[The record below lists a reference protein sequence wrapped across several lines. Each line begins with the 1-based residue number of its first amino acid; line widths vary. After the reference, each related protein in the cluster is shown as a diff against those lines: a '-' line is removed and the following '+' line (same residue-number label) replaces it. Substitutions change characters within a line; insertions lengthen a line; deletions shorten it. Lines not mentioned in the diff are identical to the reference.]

1 MDAALVV
8 EFLLKETIQLSTSP
22 GTTMM
27 TEGAAEKGPTS
38 VPELERRRSKG
49 GPLTSKHDR

>member
-22 GTTMM
+22 STTMI